1 MIPAS
6 DVLRVLFLADPN
18 PLPETTL
25 RAELG
30 ERRGCRQIGLQE
42 LADALTRLTGYR
54 YIVATQS
61 IDGDSVWAL
70 TPEGRTEAQKRF
82 R

>member
-1 MIPAS
+1 MIPSS
-6 DVLRVLFLADPN
+6 DVLQVLHLADPH
-18 PLPETTL
+18 PLPEMTI

-30 ERRGCRQIGLQE
+30 ERRGGRQIGLQE
-42 LADALTRLTGYR
+42 LADALKRLSGYR

-61 IDGDSVWAL
+61 LDGDQVWAL